1 MIVELNVELRLVV
14 YEFILIN
21 LVLVT
26 FKHYMCLKRL
36 VKSSNN
42 LIVFHIATT
51 QHSDYTCRTTRHSIL
66 IINKNSLTL
75 LTPCQFN
82 SIEIFK
88 LTEHIEQCKE
98 FTKEISIGPKVVI
111 FEIGIKIVE
120 QKLLFLSLFCF
131 TNDSKIQIHFEC

>member
-1 MIVELNVELRLVV
+1 MKRVMSYLQYISTYIHIHQTLYFNVIVELLRMGV

-75 LTPCQFN
+75 LTPC
-82 SIEIFK
+82 
-88 LTEHIEQCKE
+88 
-98 FTKEISIGPKVVI
+98 
-111 FEIGIKIVE
+111 
-120 QKLLFLSLFCF
+120 
-131 TNDSKIQIHFEC
+131 